1 MIYER
6 PKTKLIVCSNR
17 EWLRQFLD
25 WDGESIDIEKDID
38 NFLEVLV
45 YNLEDHDFEVVL
57 ATGLRST
64 FHGWN
69 GAQFKVRLGVVA
81 TDEILS
87 PTYQSIING
96 VVSFAFDSVVGVGGV
111 E

>member
-1 MIYER
+1 VYEI

-25 WDGESIDIEKDID
+25 WDGESIDVETDID
-38 NFLEVLV
+38 RFLEVLV

-69 GAQFKVRLGVVA
+69 GAKFKVRLGVVA
-81 TDEILS
+81 TDDILS
-87 PTYQSIING
+87 PTDQSMVTG
-96 VVSFAFDSVVGVGGV
+96 VISFAFDRIVGGV
-111 E
+111 ES

>member
-1 MIYER
+1 VYEL

-25 WDGESIDIEKDID
+25 WDGESIDIESDID
-38 NFLEVLV
+38 RFLEVLV
-45 YNLEDHDFEVVL
+45 YNLEDHDFEVVM
-57 ATGLRST
+57 ASGLRST

-69 GAQFKVRLGVVA
+69 GAQFRVRLGVVA
-81 TDEILS
+81 TDGILS
-87 PTYQSIING
+87 PTWQSIVTG
-96 VVSFAFDSVVGVGGV
+96 VISFSYDLVMVGV